1 MSYYVT
7 LDPIVL
13 YDGRYSFGSMLLWNE
28 LNAYRAL
35 PVFLW
40 AFRSRVP
47 VVEKGFLKGIRT
59 I

>member
-1 MSYYVT
+1 
-7 LDPIVL
+7 
-13 YDGRYSFGSMLLWNE
+13 MLLWNE

-47 VVEKGFLKGIRT
+47 AVEKGFLKGIRT